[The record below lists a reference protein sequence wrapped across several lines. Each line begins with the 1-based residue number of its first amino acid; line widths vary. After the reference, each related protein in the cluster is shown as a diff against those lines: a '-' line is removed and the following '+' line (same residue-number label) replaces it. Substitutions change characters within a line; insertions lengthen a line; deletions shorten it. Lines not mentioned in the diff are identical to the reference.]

1 MVCRLVVQA
10 VLLVSPSTDPV
21 WNSLDVIP
29 NLFIADI
36 FDVRDLR
43 VLDSELITEVRVDN
57 GHAITI
63 DGDDVLDC
71 SVTLGL
77 VQAVSAALV
86 KSSYF

>member
-10 VLLVSPSTDPV
+10 VLLVSPSTNPV

-29 NLFIADI
+29 DLLIANI

-63 DGDDVLDC
+63 DSDDVLDC

-77 VQAVSAALV
+77 VQAVSAALI